1 MQRKDSGDDSTLGR
15 AAARESEA
23 VCDSDGEP
31 LGVALGESDSVAL
44 SVGVAEPSAGAE
56 EARGE
61 TLGDEAGEEPVED
74 AEEPSE
80 PRVPQAA
87 SRAAPADPNAT
98 LRAARRVMMLL

>member
-1 MQRKDSGDDSTLGR
+1 MQ
-15 AAARESEA
+15 
-23 VCDSDGEP
+23 
-31 LGVALGESDSVAL
+31 
-44 SVGVAEPSAGAE
+44 E
-56 EARGE
+56 EAREE

-98 LRAARRVMMLL
+98 LRAARRVMML